1 MRSIWRAASAQSR
14 APTQMIWFPGAYH
27 GARDFLDQG
36 FARAAANRG
45 RQLDLLFVDLEMT
58 HLGDRV
64 PLQKL
69 RSEIVLPARNAGAS
83 VWLAGI
89 SLGGMAALDYAS
101 NHPGEIDGLCLL
113 APYLGNRMLIDEIA
127 AGRLAE
133 SDAEHRIWRYI
144 ARRMDA
150 VPMYLGYG
158 SEDRFSR
165 AHELMA
171 ATMPAQC
178 VDVIEGGHDWRTW
191 SRLWERFLDSH
202 FA

>member
-1 MRSIWRAASAQSR
+1 MRSIWRAASAQGR
-14 APTQMIWFPGAYH
+14 APTQMIWFPGAYD

-36 FARAAANRG
+36 FARAAANRC
-45 RQLDLLFVDLEMT
+45 RRLDLLFVDLEMT
-58 HLGDRV
+58 HLGDRA
-64 PLQKL
+64 PLETL
-69 RSEIVLPARNAGAS
+69 RSEIVLPARTAGAS

-101 NHPGEIDGLCLL
+101 NHPGEIDGLYLL

-133 SDAEHRIWRYI
+133 SDTEHRIWRYI
-144 ARRMDA
+144 ARRVDA

-158 SEDRFSR
+158 REDRFSR

-171 ATMPAQC
+171 AAMPAQC